1 LHSLNSK
8 EKMFKIKN
16 ILLPTDFSKTSLT
29 AANYAVEL
37 ADDYKAKLHILN
49 VLEKTPPI
57 LAIRSLDLSREKIIE
72 SIDADAQ
79 ANLLDCVKKIKR
91 IRDVE
96 INSVIRKGIDYEE
109 IIKYSTEKKIDII
122 VIATHGRTGLM
133 HTLLGSVAE
142 KVIRY
147 SKIPVLVITPP
158 SKS

>member
-1 LHSLNSK
+1 
-8 EKMFKIKN
+8 MFKIKN
-16 ILLPTDFSKTSLT
+16 ILLPTDFSRTSLT
-29 AANYAVEL
+29 AVDYAVEL
-37 ADDYKAKLHILN
+37 ASEYKASLHILN

-79 ANLLDCVKKIKR
+79 SHLSETVKKIRK
-91 IRDVE
+91 IKDVE
-96 INSVIRKGIDYEE
+96 IIPVIRKGIDYEE
-109 IIKYSTEKKIDII
+109 IIKYSKEKKIDII
-122 VIATHGRTGLM
+122 VIATHGRTGLL

-147 SKIPVLVITPP
+147 SKIPVLVTTPR

>member
-1 LHSLNSK
+1 
-8 EKMFKIKN
+8 MFKIKN
-16 ILLPTDFSKTSLT
+16 ILLPTDFSKISLT
-29 AANYAVEL
+29 AAEYAVEL
-37 ADDYKAKLHILN
+37 ADQYKAKLHVLN

-79 ANLLDCVKKIKR
+79 EHLKECIRKIKKIK
-91 IRDVE
+91 DVE
-96 INSVIRKGIDYEE
+96 IVAAIQKGIDYEE
-109 IIKYSTEKKIDII
+109 IIKYSKDKKIDMI
-122 VIATHGRTGLM
+122 VIATHGRTGIL

-147 SKIPVLVITPP
+147 SKIPVLVTTPP

>member
-1 LHSLNSK
+1 
-8 EKMFKIKN
+8 MFKIKN

-29 AANYAVEL
+29 AAEYALEL
-37 ADDYKAKLHILN
+37 ANEYKAKLHVLN

-57 LAIRSLDLSREKIIE
+57 LAIRSLDLSHEKIRQ

-79 ANLLDCVKKIKR
+79 LQLDECIKKIRK

-96 INSVIRKGIDYEE
+96 IIPAIRKGVDFEE
-109 IIKYSTEKKIDII
+109 IIKYSKEKKIDLI
-122 VIATHGRTGLM
+122 VIATHGRTGIL

-147 SKIPVLVITPP
+147 SKIPVLVTTPP
-158 SKS
+158 SKSN